1 MTLQGAV
8 DAAHEPSDQHDPEA
22 DPEAEYHAFF
32 SDNYRT
38 LSRLAYLLTGSH
50 EAADD
55 VAAEALTAAWRN
67 WGRVRSAD
75 SPLAYV
81 RRMVANIAA
90 SRLRR
95 LVRERRA
102 MTSVASMVDRTPP
115 GTDVPAVIDVRAAL
129 LKLPTRKRAC
139 VVLRYAFDL
148 SEEETANTL
157 GISVGTV
164 KSQTSKAVAE
174 LERMLDPAGTASGRG
189 TSSGRGATSGRAT
202 SGRAAT
208 SGHRTAK
215 SRSGTSTRAGRQRGG
230 TARATPSTGSA
241 LGRFRD
247 IEGPNRAARSVSVPS
262 EVHVHRPLHG
272 EAM

>member
-8 DAAHEPSDQHDPEA
+8 DAAHEPSDEH

-67 WGRVRSAD
+67 WDRVRSAD

-102 MTSVASMVDRTPP
+102 MTSVASMLDRTPP
-115 GTDVPAVIDVRAAL
+115 GTDVPAVVDVRAAL

-174 LERMLDPAGTASGRG
+174 LERILGPAGSASGRG
-189 TSSGRGATSGRAT
+189 TSPGRGAA
-202 SGRAAT
+202 
-208 SGHRTAK
+208 SGHRAAQ
-215 SRSGTSTRAGRQRGG
+215 SRTGTSNRAGRQRGG

-241 LGRFRD
+241 LGRLRD
-247 IEGPNRAARSVSVPS
+247 ADGPSRAARSVSVPP
-262 EVHVHRPLHG
+262 EVHVHRPLRG